1 MTIVSVMLVVGVV
14 THSLFAGVFVGF
26 LLGIFGL
33 PEICYLESRCT
44 GDFYLFDF

>member
-14 THSLFAGVFVGF
+14 THSLFVGF